1 MGQWGAAISGERRES
16 PVLLAKR
23 NNPRREGWGTGKI
36 QCVSRGGAEEWVIR
50 PHGRRVN
57 IFLSSRHYPCVKSD
71 ILRVLAAYQESRAPR
86 PMDAIVLEN
95 VTKSYDAVTAVDA
108 VSLKVRSG
116 AILGLLGP
124 NGAGKTTTIRMIMN
138 ILVPDSGSIRV
149 LDEPVSD
156 STRDKIGYLPEER
169 GLYPRMKVLEIIVFL
184 AALHGLTQDEARR
197 RAKEWLERLGLA
209 EWSDK
214 KLVDLSKGMQQK
226 VQFITSVI
234 HRPPLMI
241 LDEPFS
247 GLDPVNAATIQEIML
262 DMRKQGSTI
271 VLSTHRMEQVER
283 LCDCICLIDKGRNVL
298 DGELRAIKQSYG
310 KNTLHVEFTGSDAF
324 LSHPGVGPVTRLITG
339 VEAKLKPGADPQEIL
354 KAAVL
359 ADTRI
364 TRFEL
369 LEPSLSE
376 IFIDRTTRA

>member
-1 MGQWGAAISGERRES
+1 
-16 PVLLAKR
+16 
-23 NNPRREGWGTGKI
+23 
-36 QCVSRGGAEEWVIR
+36 
-50 PHGRRVN
+50 
-57 IFLSSRHYPCVKSD
+57 
-71 ILRVLAAYQESRAPR
+71 
-86 PMDAIVLEN
+86 MDAIVLEN
-95 VTKSYDAVTAVDA
+95 VTKAYDSVTAVNA
-108 VSLKVRSG
+108 VSLKVRAG

-138 ILVPDSGSIRV
+138 ILVPDSGSIHV
-149 LDEPVSD
+149 LGELVSD

-184 AALHGLTQDEARR
+184 AALHGLTQAEAARR
-197 RAKEWLERLGLA
+197 GKEWLDRLGLS

-247 GLDPVNAATIQEIML
+247 GLDPNNAGTIQEIML
-262 DMRKQGSTI
+262 DMRKEGSTI

-283 LCDCICLIDKGRNVL
+283 LCDAICLIDKGRNVL

-310 KNTLHVEFTGSDAF
+310 KNTLHVEFSGSDAF
-324 LSHPGVGPVTRLITG
+324 LNHPAIGQTTRLITG
-339 VEAKLKPGADPQEIL
+339 IEAKLAPGADPQEIL
-354 KAAVL
+354 KAAVQSD
-359 ADTRI
+359 ARI

-376 IFIDRTTRA
+376 IFIDRTTHA